1 MTPHEVGVA
10 DLLGAALLSGAW
22 PRRLVLH
29 GAQPA
34 RTTIGTELSPPVAA
48 ALDPLAAAVAADLAL
63 YGLSV
68 SESRGATP

>member
-1 MTPHEVGVA
+1 
-10 DLLGAALLSGAW
+10 
-22 PRRLVLH
+22 VLH

-63 YGLSV
+63 YGCR
-68 SESRGATP
+68 SRGEHRCAQGRRDRIDT